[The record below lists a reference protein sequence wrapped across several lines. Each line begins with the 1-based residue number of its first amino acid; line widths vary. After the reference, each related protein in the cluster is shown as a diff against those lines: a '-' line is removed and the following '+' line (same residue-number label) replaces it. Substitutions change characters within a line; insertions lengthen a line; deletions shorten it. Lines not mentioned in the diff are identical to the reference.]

1 MCGVLATCLRRA
13 CECVIV
19 HSLQQTSVI
28 MARDAGVFYFFHLL
42 GYRVL
47 PQCLVAFR
55 VFCVDCRAVL
65 SGWSALSGLTGLTG
79 LSGLTGLTG
88 LTGLSGLS
96 GLSGISITHAVYAS
110 FYTKKHGQAQTSAQ
124 ACQWLCLPVR
134 LLHCL

>member
-65 SGWSALSGLTGLTG
+65 SGWSALSGLTGL
-79 LSGLTGLTG
+79 
-88 LTGLSGLS
+88 S

-134 LLHCL
+134 LLHCF

>member
-1 MCGVLATCLRRA
+1 MCGLKIATRNVWRACNVLATCLRRA

-42 GYRVL
+42 DYRVL
-47 PQCLVAFR
+47 PQCPVAFR

-65 SGWSALSGLTGLTG
+65 SGWSALSGLT
-79 LSGLTGLTG
+79 
-88 LTGLSGLS
+88 GLS